1 MRRHPRAAWLC
12 AIALL
17 LTMKT
22 PARAQSLLYSVEDL
36 GTGQFQYGLIID
48 NRGGLEPIA
57 GLSVLNG
64 GSVFD
69 LNPAS
74 PIGAPPG
81 WDFFAPDPLLGVDS
95 LDYFSVLPPTDVPLN
110 AVLAGFTFE
119 SSKDPATFS
128 GGDFTVELIS
138 RATGKPVFR
147 GVAQPVPEPAS
158 LTLVGAGAFALLGG
172 RLRFRR
178 RAGTA
183 AARPARAAAPP
194 PPLLPTAA

>member
-1 MRRHPRAAWLC
+1 MRRHPRASWLC

-17 LTMKT
+17 LTLKT

-57 GLSVLNG
+57 GLSVVNG
-64 GSVFD
+64 NSVFD

-81 WDFFAPDPLLGVDS
+81 WDFFAPDPFLGVDS
-95 LDYFSVLPPTDVPLN
+95 LDYFSLLPATDVPVN
-110 AVLAGFTFE
+110 AVLAGFTLE
-119 SSKDPATFS
+119 SSKDPATLS

-147 GVAQPVPEPAS
+147 GVAQPVPEPGS
-158 LTLVGAGAFALLGG
+158 LALL
-172 RLRFRR
+172 L
-178 RAGTA
+178 AGLSVPA
-183 AARPARAAAPP
+183 AAWTRRCRRGG
-194 PPLLPTAA
+194 